1 MNKNSD
7 ADLGSVAFSMT
18 QSDNLTLSQEDLY
31 ERIYQC
37 PICDQTA
44 GDDTI
49 AWEE

>member
-1 MNKNSD
+1 MNENSD

-18 QSDNLTLSQEDLY
+18 QSDNLTLSQEDLC

-49 AWEE
+49 ACEE